1 MWLRLRAALV
11 CTLLAA
17 LTGVAVQA
25 FLLLHAATGAAR
37 AAPVA
42 VSREVAATR
51 AALLAQ
57 VASARGDLAGQIQAA
72 RQDLLV
78 RTERQVA
85 ALRKDV
91 MGEVDQIRTT
101 ADRRVGDTLGRAD
114 AALAHVEEF
123 RGDLKPVLDHAAG
136 IAKQVDDAAPLF
148 LDCEYNPDCVFNR
161 YVGASKGIERAAMN
175 FGQMSS
181 DVRAALPA
189 AITTWQPRHRYL
201 QCQLHHVF
209 ADGLRGARLG
219 EGPEKSGLL
228 DLDRHPSSGGLRSFA
243 SRKGGSVR
251 PGPRRRGGHW
261 VCGRTVRYARR
272 RDHLPSGEGTQL
284 GIHAGGARD
293 LLPGQS
299 GLAAVVSRAG
309 RLHVPNRKLMP
320 SSMKLATFVECEA
333 GHVVV
338 SLILIALGAV
348 LWLLKVPKGED
359 LIPFAT
365 GVLARS
371 MIGKEAGQRNGN

>member
-85 ALRKDV
+85 ALRTDV

-189 AITTWQPRHRYL
+189 AITTWQAIGTNVGGITANVNRLTKPRWYDRLLGY
-201 QCQLHHVF
+201 
-209 ADGLRGARLG
+209 GLNGVVIYRNLNPATNLTVKGAQIV
-219 EGPEKSGLL
+219 
-228 DLDRHPSSGGLRSFA
+228 SS
-243 SRKGGSVR
+243 R
-251 PGPRRRGGHW
+251 P
-261 VCGRTVRYARR
+261 
-272 RDHLPSGEGTQL
+272 
-284 GIHAGGARD
+284 
-293 LLPGQS
+293 
-299 GLAAVVSRAG
+299 
-309 RLHVPNRKLMP
+309 
-320 SSMKLATFVECEA
+320 
-333 GHVVV
+333 
-338 SLILIALGAV
+338 
-348 LWLLKVPKGED
+348 
-359 LIPFAT
+359 
-365 GVLARS
+365 
-371 MIGKEAGQRNGN
+371 